1 MLQSGIQTFSFI
13 ASASVHPL
21 SCVLFG
27 TFHQLWVKICWTGG
41 LGRGCNSLKA
51 FQARSP
57 DRPPDRSTFYCREIF
72 ICLFSFCSFVKQK
85 KNKKKNMS
93 EPHQHTR
100 GVNSHT
106 PNTEIAE
113 LKNESRHHNRASQSD
128 DALGFNQHSPTH
140 QQSGLA
146 RYLWQLSLLPG
157 VVTMVSAG
165 CDYPL
170 VGLTPLHG
178 RSIMFVSLCILF
190 SRCVVKNHLHFRRNC
205 ISVTTR
211 IFA

>member
-1 MLQSGIQTFSFI
+1 MLDRRTGQRLQQFESISSPLTW
-13 ASASVHPL
+13 ASPGQVY
-21 SCVLFG
+21 VLLPGNFY
-27 TFHQLWVKICWTGG
+27 L
-41 LGRGCNSLKA
+41 A
-51 FQARSP
+51 F
-57 DRPPDRSTFYCREIF
+57 FF
-72 ICLFSFCSFVKQK
+72 LLFCEAEKNN
-85 KNKKKNMS
+85 KNKNIVS

-128 DALGFNQHSPTH
+128 DALGFNQPSPTH

-190 SRCVVKNHLHFRRNC
+190 SRCVVKNHLHFCRYC
-205 ISVTTR
+205 ISVTR

>member
-27 TFHQLWVKICWTGG
+27 TFHQRWVKICWTGE

-51 FQARSP
+51 FQAPSP
-57 DRPPDRSTFYCREIF
+57 ERPQDSSTFYCREIF
-72 ICLFSFCSFVKQK
+72 IWLYSSCSCVKQGK
-85 KNKKKNMS
+85 KTNIVS

-100 GVNSHT
+100 RVNSHS

-128 DALGFNQHSPTH
+128 DALGFNQPSPKH
-140 QQSGLA
+140 QRRGLA
-146 RYLWQLSLLPG
+146 CYLWQLSLLPG

-178 RSIMFVSLCILF
+178 RSIMFVSLCILS